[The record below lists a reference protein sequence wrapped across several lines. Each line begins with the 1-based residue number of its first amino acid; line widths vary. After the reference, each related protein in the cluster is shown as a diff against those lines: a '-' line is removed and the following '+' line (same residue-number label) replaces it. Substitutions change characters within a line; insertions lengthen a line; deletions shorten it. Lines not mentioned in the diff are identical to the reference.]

1 MKFVKD
7 KVYRKLMWRWRQY
20 TKGT

>member
-1 MKFVKD
+1 MKFVKE
-7 KVYRKLMWRWRQY
+7 KMYSKLMWRWRQY